1 MKTTT
6 NNPLRRALTR
16 RRFIGRTLAAAGA
29 VSAAPATLMATFH
42 FADVGTQPALK
53 LVWRQGN
60 SKICK
65 PSFYFMNRRSFLKI
79 TAGSAAATAFLPPAS
94 AAAKRNL
101 QKAIM
106 YSTIGVKGS
115 VLQKLRAMK
124 AAGFDGVEPMGAMD
138 RDEVLA
144 ALKETGLKAAS
155 VCDHIHWVKTLSAPD
170 EATRK
175 LGLDG
180 LLLSLHDAKAYGAGS
195 VLLVPG
201 VVRGGAIGRG
211 DSTYEECWERSIV
224 EIKKAIPV
232 AKELG
237 VKISI
242 ENVGNNFITTPE
254 QAVAY
259 LDAINSEWVGWHFD
273 IGNVGAK
280 YGPAER
286 WIQVLGNRIVRIH
299 VKDFSAQPPA
309 AGVRGDR
316 PKLLHGGTNWP
327 AVMAALDHAGYS
339 GWAISEQ
346 PGNQAADVETA
357 RDLAQ
362 RMDKIFAL

>member
-1 MKTTT
+1 M
-6 NNPLRRALTR
+6 NHM
-16 RRFIGRTLAAAGA
+16 I
-29 VSAAPATLMATFH
+29 
-42 FADVGTQPALK
+42 
-53 LVWRQGN
+53 
-60 SKICK
+60 
-65 PSFYFMNRRSFLKI
+65 NRRSFLNV
-79 TAGSAAATAFLPPAS
+79 TVGAAAV
-94 AAAKRNL
+94 AALGRWGYGAAPKRNL
-101 QKAIM
+101 RKAIM

-115 VLQKLRAMK
+115 VLEKFRAMK
-124 AAGFDGVEPMGAMD
+124 EAGFEGVEPMGAMD

-144 ALKETGLKAAS
+144 AFKETGLKAAS

-170 EATRK
+170 EASRK

-180 LLLSLHDAKAYGAGS
+180 LVHSLHDAHAYGAGS

-201 VVRGGAIGRG
+201 VARDGV
-211 DSTYEECWERSIV
+211 SYEQCWERSII

-254 QAVAY
+254 QAMAY
-259 LDAINSEWVGWHFD
+259 LDGINSEWVGWHFD
-273 IGNVGAK
+273 IGNVGRN

-286 WIQVLGNRIVRIH
+286 WIRVLGKRIVRIH

-309 AGVRGDR
+309 SGARGDR
-316 PKLLHGGTNWP
+316 PKLLDGGTNWP
-327 AVMAALDHAGYS
+327 AVMKALDGAGYH
-339 GWAISEQ
+339 GWGISEQ
-346 PGNQAADVETA
+346 PSNQAVDAVSA

-362 RMDKIFAL
+362 RM

>member
-1 MKTTT
+1 
-6 NNPLRRALTR
+6 
-16 RRFIGRTLAAAGA
+16 
-29 VSAAPATLMATFH
+29 
-42 FADVGTQPALK
+42 
-53 LVWRQGN
+53 
-60 SKICK
+60 
-65 PSFYFMNRRSFLKI
+65 MNRRSFLKI
-79 TAGSAAATAFLPPAS
+79 TIAGAAAAAFAPAAS
-94 AAAKRNL
+94 AASKRNL
-101 QKAIM
+101 RKAIM

-115 VLQKLRAMK
+115 VIEKFRAMK
-124 AAGFDGVEPMGAMD
+124 EAGFDGVEPMGAMN

-144 ALKETGLKAAS
+144 AFKETGLHAAS
-155 VCDHIHWVKTLSAPD
+155 VCDHIHWVKPLSAPD

-180 LLLSLHDAKAYGAGS
+180 LVQSLHDAHTYGAGS

-201 VVRGGAIGRG
+201 IAREGV
-211 DSTYEECWERSIV
+211 SYEQCWERSIV

-254 QAVAY
+254 QAMAY

-273 IGNVGAK
+273 IGNVGRN

-286 WIQVLGNRIVRIH
+286 WIQVLGKRIVRIH
-299 VKDFSAQPPA
+299 IKDFSAKPA
-309 AGVRGDR
+309 KPGERAAAR
-316 PKLLHGGTNWP
+316 PKLLDGDTNWP
-327 AVMAALDHAGYS
+327 AVMNALDRAGYQ

-346 PGNQAADVETA
+346 PSNQAADVETA

-362 RMDKIFAL
+362 RMDKIFAS

>member
-1 MKTTT
+1 
-6 NNPLRRALTR
+6 
-16 RRFIGRTLAAAGA
+16 
-29 VSAAPATLMATFH
+29 
-42 FADVGTQPALK
+42 
-53 LVWRQGN
+53 
-60 SKICK
+60 
-65 PSFYFMNRRSFLKI
+65 MNRRSFLKI
-79 TAGSAAATAFLPPAS
+79 TVGGAAAAGFAPTAS
-94 AAAKRNL
+94 AASKRNL
-101 QKAIM
+101 RKAIM
-106 YSTIGVKGS
+106 YSTIGVMGS
-115 VLQKLRAMK
+115 VLEKFRVMK
-124 AAGFDGVEPMGAMD
+124 EAGFEGVEPMGAMN

-144 ALKETGLKAAS
+144 AFKETGLQAAS

-180 LLLSLHDAKAYGAGS
+180 LVNSLHDAHAYGAGS

-201 VVRGGAIGRG
+201 VARDGV
-211 DSTYEECWERSIV
+211 SYEQCWERSIV

-254 QAVAY
+254 QAMAY

-273 IGNVGAK
+273 IGNVGRN

-286 WIQVLGNRIVRIH
+286 WIRVLGKRIVRIH
-299 VKDFSAQPPA
+299 VKDFSAKPA
-309 AGVRGDR
+309 AAGARAGAR
-316 PKLLHGGTNWP
+316 PKLLDGDTNWP
-327 AVMAALDHAGYS
+327 AVMAALDRAGYQ

-346 PGNQAADVETA
+346 PTNQAADVETA

-362 RMDKIFAL
+362 RMDRIFAS